1 MSLDSILTIDQLMIQ
16 YSDRVLIKDV
26 SFDIKENEA
35 VLLSGANGIG
45 KSTLLKTILGL
56 EPSGKRISGSIVV
69 RGFGDILALSDVD
82 IQRFRAS
89 IAYVQQKDDYSEMGN
104 ITVRDVISDSS
115 QSYSGK
121 TLSFGEVDDLI
132 DKWIPRKKD
141 GRPVFNSKNKPK
153 HFSGGEQ
160 RLLSVLSVLATRNHA
175 DLLIIDEPLNNL
187 DFENARN
194 ISNVINRVIQENPHM
209 GLLMISHCRI
219 FPFITREIEL
229 TPEGIKHSMDHYVCH
244 SCFGHP
250 DVNGYFN

>member
-89 IAYVQQKDDYSEMGN
+89 IAYVQQKDDYS
-104 ITVRDVISDSS
+104 DV
-115 QSYSGK
+115 
-121 TLSFGEVDDLI
+121 
-132 DKWIPRKKD
+132 
-141 GRPVFNSKNKPK
+141 
-153 HFSGGEQ
+153 
-160 RLLSVLSVLATRNHA
+160 
-175 DLLIIDEPLNNL
+175 
-187 DFENARN
+187 
-194 ISNVINRVIQENPHM
+194 
-209 GLLMISHCRI
+209 
-219 FPFITREIEL
+219 
-229 TPEGIKHSMDHYVCH
+229 
-244 SCFGHP
+244 
-250 DVNGYFN
+250 